1 MIKIFF
7 QFKAQYIKTQMEYT
21 LNFWMMVCS
30 GILMRTLMMG
40 TVFVLFRNIPDIAGW
55 REGELYLILGFMC
68 ASEGLTSIF
77 VDGIWHLPALVF
89 RGEFDVMLARPISP
103 LYQIL
108 SYEIGLQGIGVLI
121 MGIFNIGM
129 GLVLLVWV
137 SPLSLFLCIIFTL
150 TGTAIRLSY
159 NLIGACSVFWSNGEP
174 TNATFLIYSV
184 GEYAKYPV
192 TIYPGW
198 MQFILLFLIPAGFVG
213 FVPVLILR
221 GEHIFLYTLIV
232 LAATGLYFL
241 LAKTIFYRGISK
253 YESMGM

>member
-1 MIKIFF
+1 MLKIFF

-21 LNFWMMVCS
+21 ANFWMMIFS

-77 VDGIWHLPALVF
+77 VDGIWHIPALVF
-89 RGEFDVMLARPISP
+89 RGELDIMLARPISP

-121 MGIFNIGM
+121 MGILNIGV
-129 GLVLLVWV
+129 GLAVLDWI
-137 SPLSLFLCIIFTL
+137 SPVTILLCIIFTL
-150 TGTAIRLSY
+150 TGMALRISY

-174 TNATFLIYSV
+174 TNATYLIYSV

-198 MQFILLFLIPAGFVG
+198 MQIILFIFIPAGFMG
-213 FVPVLILR
+213 FVPTLILR
-221 GEHIFLYTLIV
+221 GEHALLYTLMV
-232 LAATGLYFL
+232 FAATGLYFL
-241 LAKTIFYRGISK
+241 IARTIFYRGIRK

>member
-1 MIKIFF
+1 MLKIFF
-7 QFKAQYIKTQMEYT
+7 QFKAQYIKTQMEYPA
-21 LNFWMMVCS
+21 NFWMLVFS

-40 TVFVLFRNIPDIAGW
+40 VVFVLFRNIPDIAGW

-103 LYQIL
+103 LYQVL
-108 SYEIGLQGIGVLI
+108 SYEIGLQGIGVFV
-121 MGIFNIGM
+121 MGILNIGL
-129 GLVLLVWV
+129 GLVSLGWV
-137 SPLSLFLCIIFTL
+137 TPLSVFLCVIFIL
-150 TGTAIRLSY
+150 TGTALRLSY
-159 NLIGACSVFWSNGEP
+159 NLIGACSAFWSNGGQ

-192 TIYPGW
+192 AIYPGW
-198 MQFILLFLIPAGFVG
+198 MQFVLLFVIPAGFVG
-213 FVPVLILR
+213 FIPALVIR
-221 GEHIFLYTLIV
+221 GEHTLLYTLVV

-241 LAKTIFYRGISK
+241 LARTVFYRGIQK

>member
-1 MIKIFF
+1 MLKIFF
-7 QFKAQYIKTQMEYT
+7 QFKAQYIKTQMEYPV
-21 LNFWMMVCS
+21 NFWMLVFS

-40 TVFVLFRNIPDIAGW
+40 TVFVLFRNIQDIAGW

-103 LYQIL
+103 LFQIL
-108 SYEIGLQGIGVLI
+108 SYDIGLQGIGVLI
-121 MGIFNIGM
+121 MGVLNIGI
-129 GLVLLVWV
+129 GLVSLDWV
-137 SPLSLFLCIIFTL
+137 SPLSIFLCIIFTL
-150 TGTAIRLSY
+150 TGTAMRLSY
-159 NLIGACSVFWSNGEP
+159 NLIGASNVFWSSGGQ

-198 MQFILLFLIPAGFVG
+198 MQFLLLFVIPAGFVG
-213 FVPVLILR
+213 FVPALILR
-221 GEHIFLYTLIV
+221 GEHILPYTLV
-232 LAATGLYFL
+232 VFAATGLYFL
-241 LAKTIFYRGISK
+241 LAKTIYYRGIRK